1 MRERGD
7 DHGPR
12 PGRERAIETEDCMIM
27 SRLKRATMMGLSI
40 RMTAGDDQ

>member
-1 MRERGD
+1 VIVTLMRVY
-7 DHGPR
+7 
-12 PGRERAIETEDCMIM
+12 ERAIETEDCMIM